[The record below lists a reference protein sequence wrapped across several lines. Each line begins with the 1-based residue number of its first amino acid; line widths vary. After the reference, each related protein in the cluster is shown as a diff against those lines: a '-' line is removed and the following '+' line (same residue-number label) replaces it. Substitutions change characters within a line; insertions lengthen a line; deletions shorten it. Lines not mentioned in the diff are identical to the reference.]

1 MKRKILV
8 PVFASLMAFS
18 MNAVDAHADEVENNK
33 ENEKKS
39 DKALDLGEYQESTYK
54 TAVVKDGVAVKVRE
68 DGVVQRVA

>member
-33 ENEKKS
+33 ENEKNNS
-39 DKALDLGEYQESTYK
+39 L
-54 TAVVKDGVAVKVRE
+54 KVRCNFIWKKNWMY
-68 DGVVQRVA
+68 